1 MKMETVNAPTS
12 AIRRVNWTGRL
23 EEVAADHPGEW
34 IKFTGDEVNPS
45 TIRTLASKVN
55 AGTHP
60 GAKLIEVEHEGKFE
74 LTTSGSA
81 LFVRFTRN

>member
-1 MKMETVNAPTS
+1 MKLEPVNAPTT
-12 AIRRVNWTGRL
+12 AMRKVNWTNRL
-23 EEVAADHPGEW
+23 EEVATEHAGEW
-34 IKFTGDEVNPS
+34 IKITGDEVNPA

-55 AGTHP
+55 NGTHS
-60 GAKLIEVEHEGKFE
+60 GAKLIEGEHEGKFE